1 MHGGQEASLLT
12 MIIPLL
18 HHGMIITGLPY
29 THPGLMQ
36 TTSGGTPYG
45 ASHLGSEYLS
55 LLALLLSWF
64 TWLAPPSN
72 IPRVIPLVL
81 LTAPL
86 LFPLRGMLHG
96 KRYTHQWVSFLSMFY
111 FIVGVDATFNP
122 AEGQAWLGQ
131 LTILFSLMLFIG
143 SIFYA
148 RFTPSNQ

>member
-1 MHGGQEASLLT
+1 MTKQFIFRWLALIG
-12 MIIPLL
+12 
-18 HHGMIITGLPY
+18 Y
-29 THPGLMQ
+29 
-36 TTSGGTPYG
+36 
-45 ASHLGSEYLS
+45 LG

-81 LTAPL
+81 LTLPL

-111 FIVGVDATFNP
+111 FVVGVDATFNP

-143 SIFYA
+143 TIFYA
-148 RFTPSNQ
+148 RFTPSERSDL